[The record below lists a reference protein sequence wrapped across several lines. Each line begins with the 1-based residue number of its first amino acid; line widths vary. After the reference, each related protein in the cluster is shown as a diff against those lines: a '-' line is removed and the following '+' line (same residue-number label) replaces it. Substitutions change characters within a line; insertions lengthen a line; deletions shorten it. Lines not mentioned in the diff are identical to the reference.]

1 MNQKLSI
8 IIPVYNEENFIDEI
22 YSKVIGVNLHPDITK
37 EIIIIDDNSM
47 DGTKKIIQGFRND
60 NTIILEQE
68 KNKGKGACIRLGLE
82 KASGDI
88 ILIQDADLEYD
99 PEEYPKLL
107 APIINGKAD
116 VVYGSRFKGGEAHRI
131 LYYWHSFGNRM
142 LTLFSN
148 ILTNLNLSDMEC
160 CYKVFRK
167 EIIQNIN
174 LVENRF
180 GFEPEITAKIAKL
193 SKKGKCRI
201 FEVGVSYSGRT
212 YEEGKK
218 INWTDGVSALKCIL
232 KYNLLGS

>member
-8 IIPVYNEENFIDEI
+8 IIPVYNEEKFIDEI
-22 YSKVIGVNLHPDITK
+22 YSRVIGVNLHPDITK

-116 VVYGSRFKGGEAHRI
+116 VVYGSRFRGGDVQRI
-131 LYYWHSFGNRM
+131 LFYWHSWGNKV
-142 LTLFSN
+142 LTALSN
-148 ILTNLNLSDMEC
+148 MLTNLNLTDMEC
-160 CYKVFRK
+160 GYKVFRN
-167 EIIQNIN
+167 EIINQIK
-174 LVENRF
+174 LRENRF
-180 GFEPEITAKIAKL
+180 GFEPEVTAKIAKL
-193 SKKGKCRI
+193 AKKDKCRI
-201 FEVGVSYSGRT
+201 YEIGISYYGRT
-212 YEEGKK
+212 YKEGKK
-218 INWTDGVSALKCIL
+218 IDWKDGLSAIKCIIR
-232 KYNLLGS
+232 YNLFD